1 MRRPGLWLTMGSL
14 IVGVVL
20 LGAAGCGNSSS
31 NNGSS
36 GSQSTPGGQSV
47 VPHVNGGTLRA
58 AAHGDIDFID
68 PALAYYQ
75 TSWQIEYATCVK
87 LLNYP
92 DKSGDAGK
100 VLTPEAASAMPTVS
114 SNGETYTFT
123 VPPGKYKFNTGEPV
137 TAATFQHA
145 LERDLSPKQASYFG
159 ATFLN
164 DIKGASGYK
173 GLPAHVSGIK
183 VNGDKLVI
191 TLTEKDAGFLSKV
204 ATPFACA
211 IPKDTPVNPKGVQ
224 SIAGAG
230 PYYISSWTQ
239 HRSLVLKRNP
249 NYNGP
254 RPHYLDEI
262 DFTQMTL
269 DQNQGTLEL
278 KNGQLDYCPDCV
290 ALSQSFQL
298 NQQFGP
304 NGTTTKST
312 GDQRFFITPAAIISY
327 FALNTQRPTFKSPLV
342 REAVNWAIDRAAIE
356 KPYGYGYGTPGDKIL
371 PPALPGSQFEQ
382 SLYPTSTPTAA
393 DISKAKDLI
402 KQAGVKTPLTAVEY
416 STAGTESVSEADQVL
431 ISNLAKIGITVKPKY
446 FTRAVQFQN
455 EGVKGVAMDIANEG
469 WIEDYPDPYDFMNIL
484 LSGENIPKT
493 GGNNFAYFDV
503 PKYNSAMDHAN
514 TLSGNARYQAYG
526 NIATDMMKNDPPW
539 APWLY
544 TNNIDFFGP
553 RVGCTVDTP
562 SYIMDLATMCIRK

>member
-1 MRRPGLWLTMGSL
+1 MRRPGLWLA
-14 IVGVVL
+14 VGVLAAGIGL
-20 LGAAGCGNSSS
+20 LVAAGCGSSS
-31 NNGSS
+31 SS
-36 GSQSTPGGQSV
+36 GGGSGGTSSGGL
-47 VPHVNGGTLRA
+47 PAHINGGTLTA
-58 AAHGDIDFID
+58 AMHGDIDFID

-92 DKSGDAGK
+92 DVSGNAGK
-100 VLTPEAASAMPTVS
+100 VLQPEAASGYTVS

-145 LERDLSPKQASYFG
+145 LERDLSPKQQSYFG
-159 ATFLN
+159 LTFLS
-164 DIKGASGYK
+164 DVAGASGYK

-183 VNGDKLVI
+183 VTGDKLAV
-191 TLTEKDAGFLSKV
+191 TLTQKDAGFLSKI

-211 IPKDTPVNPKGVQ
+211 IPKNTPIDSKGVQ

-230 PYYISSWTQ
+230 PYYIASWVQ
-239 HRSLVLKRNP
+239 HRSLVLKKNP
-249 NYNGP
+249 FYHGP
-254 RPHYLDEI
+254 RPHYLNEI
-262 DFTQMTL
+262 DYTQLTL

-290 ALSQSFQL
+290 ALSQSYQL
-298 NQQFGP
+298 NQAYGP
-304 NGTTTKST
+304 TGTSTKSS

-327 FALNTQRPTFKSPLV
+327 FALNTARPTFQNPLV
-342 REAVNWAIDRAAIE
+342 REAVNWAIDRPAIE

-371 PPALPGSQFEQ
+371 PPALPGSQFEK
-382 SLYPTSTPTAA
+382 SLYPTTSPTAA
-393 DISKAKDLI
+393 DIAKAKALI
-402 KQAGVKTPLTAVEY
+402 KQSGVKLPLTAIEY
-416 STAGTESVSEADQVL
+416 STAGTESVQEADAVL
-431 ISNLAKIGITVKPKY
+431 QSNLAKIGITVKTKD
-446 FTRAVQFQN
+446 FTRALQFQN

-484 LSGENIPKT
+484 LNGEKIPAT

-503 PKYNSAMDHAN
+503 PKYNEEMDHAN

-526 NIATDMMKNDPPW
+526 SIATSMMQTDPPW

-553 RVGCTVDTP
+553 KVGCTVDTP
-562 SYIMDLATMCIRK
+562 SYIMDLTTMCLRK

>member
-1 MRRPGLWLTMGSL
+1 MRRPGLWLA
-14 IVGVVL
+14 VGALTAGIVL
-20 LGAAGCGNSSS
+20 LGAAGCGSSS
-31 NNGSS
+31 GGSGSVGSS
-36 GSQSTPGGQSV
+36 APGGQSN
-47 VPHVNGGTLRA
+47 VPHVNGGTLKV

-75 TSWQIEYATCVK
+75 TSWQVEYATCVK

-114 SNGETYTFT
+114 PDGKTYTFT
-123 VPPGKYKFNTGEPV
+123 VPAGKYKFNTGEPV

-159 ATFLN
+159 ATFLT
-164 DIKGASGYK
+164 DIQGASGYK

-183 VNGDKLVI
+183 VTGDKLAI

-211 IPKDTPVNPKGVQ
+211 IPKDTPVNSKGVQ

-230 PYYISSWTQ
+230 PFYIANWVQ
-239 HRSLVLKRNP
+239 HRSLVLKKNP
-249 NYNGP
+249 YYKGP
-254 RPHYLDEI
+254 RPHYLDSI
-262 DFTQMTL
+262 DYTQLTI
-269 DQNQGTLEL
+269 DQQQGTLEL

-290 ALSQSFQL
+290 PGSQNFQL
-298 NQQFGP
+298 NQEFGP
-304 NGTTTKST
+304 DGSSTKQT
-312 GDQRFFITPAAIISY
+312 GNQRFFITPAAIISY
-327 FALNTQRPTFKSPLV
+327 FALNTARPTFQNPLV
-342 REAVNWAIDRAAIE
+342 RQAVNWAIDRPAIE

-371 PPALPGSQFEQ
+371 PPALPGSQFEK
-382 SLYPTSTPTAA
+382 SLYPVTSPTAQ
-393 DISKAKDLI
+393 DISKAKALI
-402 KQAGVKTPLTAVEY
+402 KQAGVKTPLTAIEY
-416 STAGTESVSEADQVL
+416 STAGTPSVSQADAVL
-431 ISNLAKIGITVKPKY
+431 TANLAKIGITVKPKY
-446 FTRAVQFQN
+446 FTRALQFQN
-455 EGVKGVAMDIANEG
+455 EGTKGVAMDIANEG

-484 LSGENIPKT
+484 LSGDNIPKT
-493 GGNNFAYFDV
+493 GGNNFSYFNV
-503 PKYNSAMDHAN
+503 PKYNQQMDHAN

-526 NIATDMMKNDPPW
+526 SIATDMMQNNPPW

-553 RVGCTVDTP
+553 KVGCTVDTP
-562 SYIMDLATMCIRK
+562 SYIMDLTTMCLRK